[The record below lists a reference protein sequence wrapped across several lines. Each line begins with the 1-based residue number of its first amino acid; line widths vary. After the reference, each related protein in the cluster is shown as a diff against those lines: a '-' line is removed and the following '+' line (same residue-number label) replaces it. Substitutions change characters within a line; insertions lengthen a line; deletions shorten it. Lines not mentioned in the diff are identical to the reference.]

1 MRGRKRLSPFERLV
15 REIEGAVSDI
25 VYQSQLHELR
35 NEPEN
40 TDFVLGYF
48 TACRYLLERAYAI
61 YNSRSIGNEL
71 VDMPYDE
78 WLRTYREATKRW
90 D

>member
-15 REIEGAVSDI
+15 REIEGLLADT

-40 TDFVLGYF
+40 TDFVLGYCS
-48 TACRYLLERAYAI
+48 ACKYLLERAYAI
-61 YNSRSIGNEL
+61 SNSRSIGNEL

-78 WLRTYREATKRW
+78 WLRAYREATKRW
-90 D
+90 E

>member
-1 MRGRKRLSPFERLV
+1 MRGRKRLSPFEKLV
-15 REIEGAVSDI
+15 REIEGCVADQ
-25 VYQSQLHELR
+25 VYQSQLHALN

-40 TDFVLGYF
+40 LDFVLGYF
-48 TACRYLLERAYAI
+48 SACRYLLERAYAI

-71 VDMPYDE
+71 DDMTPEE
-78 WLRTYREATKRW
+78 WLEAYQEATKRW

>member
-1 MRGRKRLSPFERLV
+1 MRGRKRLSPFEKLV
-15 REIEGAVSDI
+15 REIEGLVADT

-40 TDFVLGYF
+40 IDYVFGYF
-48 TACRYLLERAYAI
+48 SACRYLLERAYAI
-61 YNSRSIGNEL
+61 SNSRSIGNEL
-71 VDMPYDE
+71 VDMPFDE

-90 D
+90 E

>member
-1 MRGRKRLSPFERLV
+1 MRGRKRLSPFEKLV
-15 REIEGAVSDI
+15 REIEGLVADT

-35 NEPEN
+35 NEPVN

-48 TACRYLLERAYAI
+48 SACRYLLERAYAI
-61 YNSRSIGNEL
+61 SNSRSIGNEL

-78 WLRTYREATKRW
+78 WLRAYHEATKRW

>member
-15 REIEGAVSDI
+15 REIEGLIADT

-35 NEPEN
+35 HEPEN
-40 TDFVLGYF
+40 IDFVLGYCA
-48 TACRYLLERAYAI
+48 ACRYLLERAYAI
-61 YNSRSIGNEL
+61 SNSRSIGNEL

-78 WLRTYREATKRW
+78 WLRAYREATKRW
-90 D
+90 E